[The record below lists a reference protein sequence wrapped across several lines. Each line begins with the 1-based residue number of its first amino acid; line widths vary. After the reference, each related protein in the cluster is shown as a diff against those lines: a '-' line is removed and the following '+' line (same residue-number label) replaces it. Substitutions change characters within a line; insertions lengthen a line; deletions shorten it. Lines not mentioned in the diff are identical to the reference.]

1 MYRDDSAERLPRRAW
16 WSAVIAPIIVLLLVI
31 GIVSVLVLTGLV
43 QGDAVRLAPEGLPT
57 TVPTIEIAP

>member
-1 MYRDDSAERLPRRAW
+1 M
-16 WSAVIAPIIVLLLVI
+16 IVLLLVV

-57 TVPTIEIAP
+57 TVPTIEIAPP